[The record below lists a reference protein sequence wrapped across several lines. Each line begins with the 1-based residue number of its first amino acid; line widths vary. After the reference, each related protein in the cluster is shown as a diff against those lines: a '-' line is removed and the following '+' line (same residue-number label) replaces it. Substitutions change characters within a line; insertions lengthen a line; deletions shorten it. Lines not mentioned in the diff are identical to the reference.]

1 MKRIIVL
8 LVLSNLLSAGCT
20 LPEPKG
26 PWKVCIPD
34 SGFCWFEDTPP
45 WESRR

>member
-1 MKRIIVL
+1 MKPVL
-8 LVLSNLLSAGCT
+8 ALLFLVALLTVGCA

-45 WESRR
+45 WE

>member
-1 MKRIIVL
+1 MKAILAALSVL
-8 LVLSNLLSAGCT
+8 LLLAACS

-26 PWKVCIPD
+26 PWKRCIPD

-45 WESRR
+45 WE